1 MARKK
6 VEEQVSRISV
16 SLPPH
21 ILRELDGMVAGK
33 GYVSRSQAI
42 QHILHEAL
50 IDCRQEDDN
59 EIMAGV
65 IVLFYNNSTTGLQQK
80 LADMQYE
87 NLAEVISSLHVNLIR
102 RQTLEVVLV
111 QGRVAKLREIA
122 NRFSTLPGVIS
133 GRMHLIASL
142 IPPLQEAGREALVD
156 VGDV

>member
-6 VEEQVSRISV
+6 AEEQVSRISV

-21 ILRELDGMVAGK
+21 VLRELDSMVVEK

-42 QHILHEAL
+42 QHILHDAL
-50 IDCRQEDDN
+50 TDCRSDNDD

-65 IVLFYNNSTTGLQQK
+65 IVLFYNSGTPGLQQR

-102 RQTLEVVLV
+102 RQTLEVMLV
-111 QGRVAKLREIA
+111 QGRVGKLRDIE
-122 NRFSTLPGVIS
+122 NMFSTMPGVVS
-133 GRMHLIASL
+133 GKMHLIASL
-142 IPPLQEAGREALVD
+142 IPPVHEVGREPPLNMESA
-156 VGDV
+156 